1 MARHCRDQVP
11 FKPLLPFPLP
21 QHGEGNESHGCHE
34 SHEGHEE
41 EGREQDRQ
49 GQTCKVGGFP
59 WIQGKDHWWLDCLRL
74 GEEQAWK
81 DCEQERS
88 CQWQEGLCQH
98 QGLDCCSPEGKEG
111 TQREGLRRCQERY
124 SSLQEG
130 KGVLQL
136 SVSGWLQLRPWG
148 YLQPW
153 SAAASDCISIVE
165 LFR

>member
-1 MARHCRDQVP
+1 MAKAMKAMKAMAAMKAMKAMKKKAVS
-11 FKPLLPFPLP
+11 KIAKGKL
-21 QHGEGNESHGCHE
+21 
-34 SHEGHEE
+34 
-41 EGREQDRQ
+41 
-49 GQTCKVGGFP
+49 GGFP

-111 TQREGLRRCQERY
+111 TQREGLRRCQERS

-153 SAAASDCISIVE
+153 SAAASDCIG
-165 LFR
+165 

>member
-1 MARHCRDQVP
+1 MG
-11 FKPLLPFPLP
+11 
-21 QHGEGNESHGCHE
+21 QHGKSNEGNESHGCHE

-59 WIQGKDHWWLDCLRL
+59 WIQGKDRWWLDCR
-74 GEEQAWK
+74 
-81 DCEQERS
+81 
-88 CQWQEGLCQH
+88 
-98 QGLDCCSPEGKEG
+98 SPEGKEG